1 MSDSLYENSRKVMIE
16 HADKEMN
23 RFDKKYQRRYQ
34 PYLQIKGGKG
44 TWSNKSFMYK
54 KVQGEL

>member
-23 RFDKKYQRRYQ
+23 RFDKKYQRGYQ
-34 PYLQIKGGKG
+34 PYLQK
-44 TWSNKSFMYK
+44 
-54 KVQGEL
+54 